1 MIGEKFNIEKFKE
14 LLDESYTWPDFYE
27 FKFIVKIGAKS
38 DVVVKLAGFTITETL
53 SKNGNYV
60 SISAR
65 KLMKSTQEVLDVYDG
80 MSKVDG
86 IISL

>member
-1 MIGEKFNIEKFKE
+1 MSDEKLSLEKFRE

-27 FKFIVKIGAKS
+27 FKFIVKTAAKN
-38 DVVVKLAGFTITETL
+38 DILVKLSGFAISETL

-60 SISAR
+60 AISAR
-65 KLMKSTQEVLDVYDG
+65 RLMKNTQEVLDIYDE

>member
-1 MIGEKFNIEKFKE
+1 MSDEKFKE
-14 LLDESYTWPDFYE
+14 LLDGTYSWPDYYE
-27 FKFIVKIGAKS
+27 FKFIVKIASKTE
-38 DVVVKLAGFTITETL
+38 VVSNLVGFTISETL

-65 KLMKSTQEVLDVYDG
+65 KLMKSTEEVLEVYTV
-80 MSKVDG
+80 MAKVEG

>member
-1 MIGEKFNIEKFKE
+1 MNGEKFSVEKFKE

-27 FKFIVKIGAKS
+27 FKFIVKIAAKN
-38 DVVVKLAGFTITETL
+38 DVVVKLPGFAISETL

-60 SISAR
+60 AISAR
-65 KLMKSTQEVLDVYDG
+65 KLMNNTQEVLDIYDV

>member
-1 MIGEKFNIEKFKE
+1 MNGEKFSVEKFKE

-27 FKFIVKIGAKS
+27 FKFIVKTVAKN
-38 DVVVKLAGFTITETL
+38 DVIVKLTGFAISETM

-60 SISAR
+60 AISAR
-65 KLMKSTQEVLDVYDG
+65 KLMNNTQEVLDIYDL

>member
-1 MIGEKFNIEKFKE
+1 MNGEKFSIEKFKE

-27 FKFIVKIGAKS
+27 FKFIVRIAAKNE
-38 DVVVKLAGFTITETL
+38 VVVKLPGFTISETL

-60 SISAR
+60 AISAR
-65 KLMKSTQEVLDVYDG
+65 KLMHNTQEVLDIYDV